1 MSRETVVAVRD
12 PTRNTIVA
20 VVQDGTQPAVIA
32 KVDRKVL
39 VVAASSV
46 GPRGVGGG
54 VNSINGLQGDLSLSY
69 LDFGAD
75 PVNAASDAI
84 TALKAES
91 DPLVQYQRESEKG
104 AANGYPPLGSD
115 SLIPAI
121 YLPSVSLGHVFQVAS
136 QAAMLALAAS
146 ERDLAIR
153 TDLNE
158 TFVLGGTGNPTILGN
173 WFVLPV
179 AIPPQVPE
187 SETFVLQ
194 GTVFEGSVSP
204 RWYAPSDRT
213 IDHYIVSLNTAAST
227 DPVVVDMLISGT
239 PSFTSSVDAPTLAV
253 GDFVVVSTTPDITN
267 LVAATDYLQAS
278 VISCG
283 TDLSPG
289 SDLTIQVI
297 FV

>member
-1 MSRETVVAVRD
+1 VSRETVVAVRD
-12 PTRNTIVA
+12 QTRSTVVA
-20 VVQDGTQPAVIA
+20 VVVDGTQPAVVA
-32 KVDRKVL
+32 KVDRKVFI
-39 VVAASSV
+39 VSNAAV
-46 GPRGVGGG
+46 GPRGIGGG

-75 PVNAASDAI
+75 PAGAAADAV

-91 DPLVQYQRESEKG
+91 DPLTQYQRESERG
-104 AANGYPPLGSD
+104 AAGGYAPLGSD
-115 SLIPAI
+115 SLVPSI
-121 YLPSVSLGHVFQVAS
+121 YLPSISLGHVFSVAS

-146 ERDLAIR
+146 ERDLCIR
-153 TDLNE
+153 TDLSK
-158 TFVLGGTGNPTILGN
+158 TFVLGGTADPTVLSD
-173 WFVLPV
+173 WLELPV

-213 IDHYIVSLNTAAST
+213 IDHYIVSLDTAAST
-227 DPVVVDMLISGT
+227 DPVVVDMLVSGS
-239 PSFTSSVDAPTLAV
+239 PSFTSSVDAPTLNA
-253 GDFVVVSTTPDITN
+253 GDHVVVSDTPDLTS

-278 VISCG
+278 VVSCG
-283 TDLSPG
+283 TDDTPG